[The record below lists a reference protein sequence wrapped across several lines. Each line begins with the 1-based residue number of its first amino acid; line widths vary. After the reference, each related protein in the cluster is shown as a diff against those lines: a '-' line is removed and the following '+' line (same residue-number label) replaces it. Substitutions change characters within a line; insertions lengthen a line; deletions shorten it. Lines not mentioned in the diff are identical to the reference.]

1 MPMIIGQRT
10 TKNRVIGLRLRFK
23 KTLRKA
29 GAEKSR
35 KVEII
40 ATPRT
45 LRLLLSLL
53 EEEELGTSGTSGKT
67 VTVLPSDAALTP
79 RQAAASLGVSHSF
92 LLELMERG
100 ALPYRRDGAHR
111 RIAIPDLL
119 AYKREFV
126 RRVGVMEELA
136 AETAALGL
144 SS

>member
-53 EEEELGTSGTSGKT
+53 EEEELGTSGKT